1 MDFLKNYFSQPLEKY
16 YYINLIPEQKLFFQ
30 PDHYYFYLILFLGLG
45 ALSAFFY
52 FNFIKNKKENK
63 KFDWQWFRKIIL
75 IFFLIIFFIS
85 SARWYLIQAR
95 WIKKYWIDFSQKNL
109 EQIHSKAIAR
119 IMETKSLPE
128 NWHDFY
134 DFLKFSQKEIPQNSI
149 IYLVPAQPD
158 FRAWAKY
165 WLYPNLKI
173 TDSSKKADYILSFNV
188 ELPEQVAGFKRFK
201 EFSAKKIILKKE
213 FLK

>member
-1 MDFLKNYFSQPLEKY
+1 MGFLKDYFSQPLEKY
-16 YYINLIPEQKLFFQ
+16 YYINLIPEQKFFIH
-30 PDHYYFYLILFLGLG
+30 PDHFYFYLFLFLGL
-45 ALSAFFY
+45 AVFAVFFY

-63 KFDWQWFRKIIL
+63 KFDWQQLQKIIL
-75 IFFLIIFFIS
+75 IFLLTIFFVS
-85 SARWYLIQAR
+85 SARWYLIQTR
-95 WIKKYWIDFSQKNL
+95 WIKKDWIDFSHKNL
-109 EQIHSKAIAR
+109 EQVYSRAITR
-119 IMETKSLPE
+119 IMETKLLPE

-188 ELPEQVAGFKRFK
+188 ELPEQVVGFEKFK
-201 EFSAKKIILKKE
+201 EFSAQKIILKTSSK
-213 FLK
+213 